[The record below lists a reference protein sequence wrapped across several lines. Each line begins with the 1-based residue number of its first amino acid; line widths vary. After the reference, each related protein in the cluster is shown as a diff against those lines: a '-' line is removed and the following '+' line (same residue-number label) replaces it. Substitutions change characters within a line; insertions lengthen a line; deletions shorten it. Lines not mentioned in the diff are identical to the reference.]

1 MAFYDVRIPDQQK
14 VKLLTIVNTLKGY
27 ITDIGSSGYFADNLI
42 TIGRNLVFMNDH
54 KFRKSL
60 DSSIIEPED
69 VNKTWRLHVYT
80 WALRSA
86 LEIDG
91 DFVECGVYRGLYVK
105 TAVKYLE
112 EIIENKNFYLYDTFE
127 GLDERYSSKFEQLLS
142 KTGTFDMPG
151 LEAEVRKEFE
161 KYKWIK
167 VIRGVVP
174 DILETESPKKISF
187 LHLDLNA
194 GEAEIKALDTLF
206 DRVNEGGIILLDDYG
221 RLEHN
226 QLFSNHN
233 DWFAKKGY
241 RILELPTG
249 QGMVI
254 KRKIKNLDKK
264 IKCAD
269 LKSAH

>member
-1 MAFYDVRIPDQQK
+1 MVNYQAF
-14 VKLLTIVNTLKGY
+14 LLTASTSIRIKEHHA
-27 ITDIGSSGYFADNLI
+27 SG
-42 TIGRNLVFMNDH
+42 
-54 KFRKSL
+54 
-60 DSSIIEPED
+60 P
-69 VNKTWRLHVYT
+69 
-80 WALRSA
+80 
-86 LEIDG
+86 
-91 DFVECGVYRGLYVK
+91 
-105 TAVKYLE
+105 
-112 EIIENKNFYLYDTFE
+112 
-127 GLDERYSSKFEQLLS
+127 
-142 KTGTFDMPG
+142 
-151 LEAEVRKEFE
+151 
-161 KYKWIK
+161 
-167 VIRGVVP
+167 
-174 DILETESPKKISF
+174 F

-233 DWFAKKGY
+233 DWFANKGY